1 MLFRRFNRVL
11 LLQTVSN
18 SVHCALFAVFKV
30 NMLFIIHA
38 IRGRSSAFWHWPAY
52 MIEFTNCA
60 GFRHQV
66 NKLRPYNPHEIS
78 YVLPF
83 HFMWRLLCPVGL
95 VLKTGCHSSLPND
108 KCVIPN

>member
-38 IRGRSSAFWHWPAY
+38 IRGRSSAFLALASVH
-52 MIEFTNCA
+52 
-60 GFRHQV
+60 
-66 NKLRPYNPHEIS
+66 
-78 YVLPF
+78 
-83 HFMWRLLCPVGL
+83 
-95 VLKTGCHSSLPND
+95 D
-108 KCVIPN
+108 